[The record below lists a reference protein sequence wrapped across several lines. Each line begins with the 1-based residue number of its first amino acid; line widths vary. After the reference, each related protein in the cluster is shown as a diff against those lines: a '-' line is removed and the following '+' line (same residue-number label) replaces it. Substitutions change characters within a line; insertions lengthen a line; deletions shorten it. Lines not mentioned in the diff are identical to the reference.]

1 MIRNM
6 GTNTNTKPIAT
17 FKIASV
23 YAGTVVGA
31 GFASGQEVLQFFSF
45 FGVSSFLAVTLAAI
59 LFVFFGFIILDL
71 GHRLKANSYREVIR
85 HAGGRWVGKAIDAV
99 ITFFL
104 FGAFTA
110 MIAGAGAIFEEQF
123 AAPYLLGSLVLAVST
138 LLTVMLGIRGVISVI
153 SYITPVLLVF
163 IIGISVATWIYSPLD
178 LAVVNQWADP
188 AQAPVPFWPFSA
200 IVYVS
205 YNLVLGVAVLAPLG
219 KHVKKPANL
228 WSGALFGGISL
239 GLGALAINI
248 ALLANIPAVTA
259 YEIPMLS
266 VADRF
271 SPVIQI
277 IFVVILLAAVYTTA
291 VASLYGF
298 SARVIKH
305 RFKLSITGVS
315 ILAFGAAQ
323 FGFSTL
329 VGLLYPAVGFAGLLM
344 LGGLLYGFIKE
355 QVRKGVR

>member
-1 MIRNM
+1 M

-163 IIGISVATWIYSPLD
+163 IIGISVAT
-178 LAVVNQWADP
+178 
-188 AQAPVPFWPFSA
+188 
-200 IVYVS
+200 
-205 YNLVLGVAVLAPLG
+205 
-219 KHVKKPANL
+219 
-228 WSGALFGGISL
+228 
-239 GLGALAINI
+239 
-248 ALLANIPAVTA
+248 
-259 YEIPMLS
+259 
-266 VADRF
+266 
-271 SPVIQI
+271 
-277 IFVVILLAAVYTTA
+277 
-291 VASLYGF
+291 
-298 SARVIKH
+298 
-305 RFKLSITGVS
+305 
-315 ILAFGAAQ
+315 
-323 FGFSTL
+323 
-329 VGLLYPAVGFAGLLM
+329 
-344 LGGLLYGFIKE
+344 
-355 QVRKGVR
+355 